1 MNSEP
6 VSYSSIEQFIDGS
19 AVEQDVL
26 SEAAETEIIQHMEKF
41 QQDADLAAGEAC
53 IAAAKIHLT
62 D

>member
-6 VSYSSIEQFIDGS
+6 VSYPSIEQFIDSS

-26 SEAAETEIIQHMEKF
+26 SEEAEARIIQHMEKF

>member
-1 MNSEP
+1 MNSES
-6 VSYSSIEQFIDGS
+6 VSYPSIEQFIDGS

-26 SEAAETEIIQHMEKF
+26 SEEAEARIIQNMEKF

>member
-1 MNSEP
+1 MNSES
-6 VSYSSIEQFIDGS
+6 VSYPSIEQFIDGS

-26 SEAAETEIIQHMEKF
+26 SEEAEARIIQHMEKF
-41 QQDADLAAGEAC
+41 QQDADLAAGKAC

>member
-1 MNSEP
+1 MNSES
-6 VSYSSIEQFIDGS
+6 VSYPSIEQFIDSS

-26 SEAAETEIIQHMEKF
+26 SEEAEARIIQHMEKF